1 MIRLILCDLHVHT
14 YNTHMHIPTPPLYF
28 YVLCQ
33 LFHVLYRQSV
43 CTRGDVC
50 VIFLTVPAPPPS
62 NIKMLSRISSG
73 RLEYLIRAI
82 NGHCGSTVEIPLKPL
97 HPPWLYHLVE
107 EQLKNCICLFPMR
120 LYDHKGVEPSF
131 IVHPIKYRGSFLRKT
146 AFTTGAVRI

>member
-1 MIRLILCDLHVHT
+1 MYIHT
-14 YNTHMHIPTPPLYF
+14 IHICIYPHPPCIF
-28 YVLCQ
+28 MFLCQ
-33 LFHVLYRQSV
+33 LFHVSYRQSV
-43 CTRGDVC
+43 CMQDVC
-50 VIFLTVPAPPPS
+50 VIVLTVPAPPTPHPPPPS

-82 NGHCGSTVEIPLKPL
+82 NGYCGSTVEIPLKPL

-107 EQLKNCICLFPMR
+107 EQLKNCICLFPMW

-131 IVHPIKYRGSFLRKT
+131 IVHPVKYRGSFLRKT